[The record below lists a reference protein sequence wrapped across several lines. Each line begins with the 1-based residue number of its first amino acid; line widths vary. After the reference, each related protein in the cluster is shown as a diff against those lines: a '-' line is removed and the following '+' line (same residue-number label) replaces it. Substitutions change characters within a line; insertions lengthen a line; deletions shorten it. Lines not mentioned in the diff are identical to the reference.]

1 MSAQYFAQVNENNE
15 VIFVSVVTKEFLE
28 SNPERY
34 PGRWIETFYDT
45 PGKTY
50 AGVGYIWNET
60 TQDFEVPPAKEMKRN
75 ES

>member
-1 MSAQYFAQVNENNE
+1 MDAQYFAQIDENNE
-15 VIFVSVVTKEFLE
+15 VIFVAVVTKEFLE

-60 TQDFEVPPAKEMKRN
+60 TQDFEIPPIKELK
-75 ES
+75 